1 MQISQSKLTKW
12 RCGGVSVL
20 GASHVRQG
28 SPNQDAIGWWPE
40 TGQGL
45 PLILA
50 IADGHGSAKS
60 FRSQLGAA
68 HAVQVAVA
76 ELTDFLQLDDPQ
88 RLAARSRD
96 LKQLEQ
102 SLQQDFAEQLVRI
115 WQAQIQE
122 HLQAHPFTEAE
133 LQKLKTKDGDV
144 ACQMVA
150 QNPFLAYGATLLATV
165 VTPQFMLYLQL
176 GDGDILCVD
185 RRGQSYRP
193 LPVDP
198 DLIAN
203 ETTSLCL
210 PHAWD
215 WLRCKLSPIPAPDL
229 VPNLI
234 LLSTDGYANSF
245 VSEADFCKVGPDYQQ
260 MLQELGF
267 AEVMSQLP
275 NILQET
281 SQQGSGDDI
290 TLGLIF
296 QGAEAIT
303 TARSSGEA
311 TFLQNSAINSPANS
325 QASQTRRQTGSTHL
339 RPGRTRLAATSPPPE
354 SVGEPVPSAGKTRL
368 QSAAN
373 SAPPAPMSV
382 AESTVTSLELE
393 LEHLRHTNQQLQ
405 QKLKWLRIGILLSFV
420 MTALSVGLAA
430 LGFWLARENLPT
442 PGLAPGASDS
452 SDPSPTQT
460 PAQTEAEPSPPGSA
474 PPSNFEDPSTDSS
487 PARPERRRR
496 SNPLREPFP
505 NDPPPP

>member
-185 RRGQSYRP
+185 RKGQSYRP

-296 QGAEAIT
+296 QGAEAINP
-303 TARSSGEA
+303 AKLSGEA
-311 TFLQNSAINSPANS
+311 TFLQNSAIHSPATS
-325 QASQTRRQTGSTHL
+325 PASQTRRQTGSTHH
-339 RPGRTRLAATSPPPE
+339 RPGLTRLAATSPPPK
-354 SVGEPVPSAGKTRL
+354 SMGDPVLSAGKTRL

-373 SAPPAPMSV
+373 SAPV
-382 AESTVTSLELE
+382 GLAESAPLAGSPELE
-393 LEHLRHTNQQLQ
+393 FEHLRHSHQQLQ
-405 QKLKWLRIGILLSFV
+405 KKLKWLQLGMILSLV
-420 MTALSVGLAA
+420 ITALSIGLAA
-430 LGFWLARENLPT
+430 LGFWLARENLPI
-442 PGLAPGASDS
+442 PGFAPAAPAS
-452 SDPSPTQT
+452 SDPSPIQT

-474 PPSNFEDPSTDSS
+474 PPSNFEDPGTDSS

-496 SNPLREPFP
+496 PNPLREPFP
-505 NDPPPP
+505 NEPPPQ

>member
-28 SPNQDAIGWWPE
+28 APNQDAIGWWPE
-40 TGQGL
+40 TDQGL

-68 HAVQVAVA
+68 HAVQIAIA
-76 ELTDFLQLDDPQ
+76 ELTDFLQLHDPQ

-133 LQKLKTKDGDV
+133 FQKLKAKDGEV
-144 ACQMVA
+144 ACQMVR
-150 QNPFLAYGATLLATV
+150 QNPWLAYGATLLATV

-210 PHAWD
+210 PQAWE

-296 QGAEAIT
+296 QGVEGIT
-303 TARSSGEA
+303 TVRPSGGEA
-311 TFLQNSAINSPANS
+311 TFLQTSAIHSPAS
-325 QASQTRRQTGSTHL
+325 SPTSQTRH
-339 RPGRTRLAATSPPPE
+339 RPGLTRSANPSSSAVSEGDAVPRAGTTKLQAA
-354 SVGEPVPSAGKTRL
+354 AH
-368 QSAAN
+368 
-373 SAPPAPMSV
+373 PAPLDS
-382 AESTVTSLELE
+382 SPDLE

-405 QKLKWLRIGILLSFV
+405 KRLKWLQLGVLLSLAI
-420 MTALSVGLAA
+420 TLLSVGLAA
-430 LGFWLARENLPT
+430 VGVWLARENLPI
-442 PGLAPGASDS
+442 PGLAPAAPASS
-452 SDPSPTQT
+452 EPSPT
-460 PAQTEAEPSPPGSA
+460 PPQTEAAPNNPSSA
-474 PPSNFEDPSTDSS
+474 SPSNFDDPGADSS
-487 PARPERRRR
+487 PARRERRRINR
-496 SNPLREPFP
+496 PNPAREPFL